1 MHMSQPNNFK
11 LKKKILEKACVYSRN
26 KKAMKEKKTCLNK
39 VIQLWSICMTQRQ
52 NRREYGLCLKI
63 RVQNFSLLPK
73 LEL

>member
-39 VIQLWSICMTQRQ
+39 VIQHYMVNLYDTKTKQKRIW
-52 NRREYGLCLKI
+52 
-63 RVQNFSLLPK
+63 VV
-73 LEL
+73 LENQSSKF